1 MKFLWLNPR
10 LIPWLLTVLLF
21 LSTCQPLPPNV
32 KAPPEIPKVTSTKKV
47 ILAHKKAPKPHK
59 EIRKKN
65 HLVVSANPYASHA
78 GDEILRKGGSALDA
92 AIAIQMV
99 LNLVEPQ
106 SSGIGGGAFLLH
118 FNSSTGAIDTFD
130 GREVAPENA
139 TPDMFQNANGKNLKF
154 HEAVPGGKSV
164 GIPGLLRMLEM
175 AHRKHGKLPWKS
187 LFERAIQLSEDGF
200 IVSPRLNKM
209 ISQDRHLKKFVA
221 TSKYFFD
228 SNGLARPAGK
238 LLKNIDLAETFRT
251 ISNSGAEAFY
261 KGPIAQDIVRKVQ
274 SAKINPGYMTVN
286 DLSSYSAKRREPL
299 CMPYRKWFVCGMP
312 PPTSGG
318 VTTLQILGILQ
329 PIGIEKYK
337 PNSTDAV
344 HLIAE
349 ASRLA
354 FADRNQYIADPDFVN
369 VPIGRLIDPVYLKKR
384 AKLIFKDQSLGKAA
398 PGKLNKNLS
407 NLFEPDESS
416 KGNST
421 SHLSV
426 VDKNGNVV
434 SMTTTIE
441 SAFGSR
447 LMVRGFLLNNQ
458 MTDFSFNPIK
468 NGKLVAN
475 SVWPGKRP
483 RSSMAPTIVFNNQGK
498 PVLALGSPGGSRII
512 GYVTK
517 SIIAILDWRVNI
529 QSAIELP
536 HFVNRNSYT
545 DIEKGTPLAALK
557 PELELRGH
565 KVRIVNMN
573 SGLHGIHINEK
584 GLEAGVDPR
593 REGSS
598 IGE

>member
-1 MKFLWLNPR
+1 MIFLR
-10 LIPWLLTVLLF
+10 LKSRHIPWLLTFLLF
-21 LSTCQPLPPNV
+21 LSTCQPMPP
-32 KAPPEIPKVTSTKKV
+32 TSTVPPDATKGLGTNKV
-47 ILAHKKAPKPHK
+47 ILVPKTPPMPK
-59 EIRKKN
+59 QIIRKKK
-65 HLVVSANPYASHA
+65 HLVVSANPYATRA

-118 FNSSTGAIDTFD
+118 FNASTGEIDAFD
-130 GREVAPENA
+130 GREIAPRKA
-139 TPDMFQNANGKNLKF
+139 TPDMFQDANGKNLKF
-154 HEAVPGGKSV
+154 IDAVPGGLSV

-187 LFERAIQLSEDGF
+187 LFERAIQLAEDGF
-200 IVSPRLNKM
+200 IISPRLNKM
-209 ISQDRHLKKFVA
+209 ISRDHHLKKFV
-221 TSKYFFD
+221 TTFRYFFD
-228 SNGLARPAGK
+228 ENGLAKPAGS
-238 LLKNIDLAETFRT
+238 LLKNTDLAKTFRT
-251 ISNSGAEAFY
+251 ISKSGAEAFY
-261 KGPIAQDIVRKVQ
+261 KGAIALDIVKKVK
-274 SAKINPGYMTVN
+274 STKNNPGNITVD
-286 DLSSYSAKRREPL
+286 DLSSYSAKRRESL
-299 CMPYRKWFVCGMP
+299 CTPYRKWFVCGMP

-318 VTTLQILGILQ
+318 VTTLQILGILKS
-329 PIGIEKYK
+329 IGIENYK
-337 PNSTDAV
+337 PNSTKAV
-344 HLIAE
+344 HMIAE

-354 FADRNQYIADPDFVN
+354 FADRNLYIADPDFVN
-369 VPIGRLIDPVYLKKR
+369 VPIGRLIDPVYLQQR
-384 AKLIFKDQSLGKAA
+384 AKLIFKNRSLGKAE
-398 PGKLNKNLS
+398 PGILNKKLS
-407 NLFEPDESS
+407 NRFEPDDSS

-421 SHLSV
+421 SHLTV
-426 VDKNGNVV
+426 VDKNGDVV

-458 MTDFSFNPIK
+458 LTDFSFSPIK
-468 NGKLVAN
+468 KGKLVAN

-483 RSSMAPTIVFNNQGK
+483 RSSMAPTIVFDNQGK

-517 SIIAILDWRVNI
+517 SIIAILDWKVNI

-545 DIEKGTPLAALK
+545 EIEKGTSLVGIK
-557 PELELRGH
+557 PELELLGH

-573 SGLHGIHINEK
+573 SGLHGIHITDK
-584 GLEAGVDPR
+584 GLEGGVDPR

>member
-1 MKFLWLNPR
+1 MPPTATAPTEATKGLGANKV
-10 LIPWLLTVLLF
+10 I
-21 LSTCQPLPPNV
+21 LPPRT
-32 KAPPEIPKVTSTKKV
+32 PPKPKKV
-47 ILAHKKAPKPHK
+47 IMNKK
-59 EIRKKN
+59 
-65 HLVVSANPYASHA
+65 HLVVSANPYASRA
-78 GDEILRKGGSALDA
+78 GDEILRKGGNALDA

-106 SSGIGGGAFLLH
+106 SSGIGGGAFLLY
-118 FNSSTGAIDTFD
+118 FNSSTGAIDAFD
-130 GREVAPENA
+130 GRETAPEKA
-139 TPDMFQNANGKNLKF
+139 TPDMFQNANGKNLKLT
-154 HEAVPGGKSV
+154 EAVPGGLSV

-175 AHRKHGKLPWKS
+175 AHQRHGKLPWKS
-187 LFERAIQLSEDGF
+187 LFERAIQLAEDGF

-209 ISQDRHLKKFVA
+209 ISRDRHLKKFVT
-221 TSKYFFD
+221 TSKYFFG
-228 SNGLARPAGK
+228 SNGLAKPAGS
-238 LLKNIDLAETFRT
+238 LLKNIDLAETFRI
-251 ISNSGAEAFY
+251 ISKSGTEVFY
-261 KGPIAQDIVRKVQ
+261 NGAIAQDIVKKVK
-274 SAKINPGYMTVN
+274 SAKINPGYMTIS
-286 DLSSYSAKRREPL
+286 DLSGYSAKRRESL
-299 CMPYRKWFVCGMP
+299 CTPYRKWFVCGMP

-329 PIGIEKYK
+329 SIGIENYK
-337 PNSTDAV
+337 PNSTNAV
-344 HLIAE
+344 HMIAE

-354 FADRNQYIADPDFVN
+354 FADRNHFIADPDFVN
-369 VPIGRLIDPVYLKKR
+369 VPIGRLIDPGYLKQR
-384 AKLIFKDQSLGKAA
+384 AKLIFKDRSLGKAE

-407 NLFEPDESS
+407 DLFAPDESS

-421 SHLSV
+421 SHLTV

-458 MTDFSFNPIK
+458 LTDFSFSPIK
-468 NGKLVAN
+468 KGKLVAN

-483 RSSMAPTIVFNNQGK
+483 RSSMAPTIVFDNQGK

-517 SIIAILDWRVNI
+517 SIIAILDWKVNI

-545 DIEKGTPLAALK
+545 DIEKGTSLVRIK
-557 PELELRGH
+557 PALELLGH
-565 KVRIVNMN
+565 KVRIVSMN
-573 SGLHGIHINEK
+573 SGLHGIHITEK
-584 GLEAGVDPR
+584 GLESGVDPR